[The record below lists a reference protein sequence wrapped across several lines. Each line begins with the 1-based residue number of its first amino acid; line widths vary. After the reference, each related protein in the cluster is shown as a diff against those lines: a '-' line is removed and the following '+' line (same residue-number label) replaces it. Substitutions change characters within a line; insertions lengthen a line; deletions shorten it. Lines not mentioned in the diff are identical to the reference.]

1 MIRMYQLASFS
12 RIRAHIAAS
21 HTQLKGTGISAVWH
35 LSERDER
42 SLTET
47 SASLQDFELLTSVRE

>member
-21 HTQLKGTGISAVWH
+21 LRSSKGPEFPLFGIYRN
-35 LSERDER
+35 EM
-42 SLTET
+42 
-47 SASLQDFELLTSVRE
+47 REV

>member
-1 MIRMYQLASFS
+1 MYQLASFS

-21 HTQLKGTGISAVWH
+21 HMQFKGTEISAVWH

-47 SASLQDFELLTSVRE
+47 SASLQGFELLTSVRE